1 VSGTWIEVALNGPWG
16 TAIQPGIPISH
27 DAIVR
32 EAIACANAG
41 ASIVHFHAYDED
53 TGRQNDDW
61 QSYARTI
68 AAIRDAVDVIA
79 YPTVPLVGSG
89 VDRYRH
95 IDELG
100 RRGLIEWAVVDPGS
114 VNFVARTG
122 DGTIDPGFVY
132 MNPPDHVREGLHV
145 CRDYGIRPSY
155 AIYEPGF
162 TRLGA
167 ELAAEY
173 PGLPRP
179 VYRFMF
185 TDQFAW
191 GFPPEPYA
199 LEAHLRLLGA
209 CDAAASWMIAGL
221 GVDVEPLAAEAIA
234 RGGHVRVGLEDARFG
249 TERTN
254 VELVEAA
261 ARLVERAGSRPA
273 SAAEVRAAA
282 AGGEL
287 QPDPF
292 ADPSHRHG

>member
-32 EAIACANAG
+32 EAIACAKAG
-41 ASIVHFHAYDED
+41 ASIVHFHAYDEG

-61 QSYARTI
+61 ESYARTI

-79 YPTVPLVGSG
+79 YPTVPLGGSG

-114 VNFVARTG
+114 LDIVLPAR
-122 DGTIDPGFVY
+122 DGEIDPGFVY
-132 MNPPDHVREGLHV
+132 LNPPDHVREGLHV

-167 ELAAEY
+167 LLAAEY

-185 TDQFAW
+185 SDQFAW
-191 GFPPEPYA
+191 GFPPEAYA
-199 LEAHLRLLGA
+199 LDTHIRLLGA
-209 CDAAASWMIAGL
+209 CDAAAAWMIAGL

-234 RGGHVRVGLEDARFG
+234 RGGHVRTGLEDARLG

-254 VELVEAA
+254 LELVETM
-261 ARLVERAGSRPA
+261 ARLVQRAGSRPA
-273 SAAEVRAAA
+273 SAAEVRAAL
-282 AGGEL
+282 AG
-287 QPDPF
+287 PDSGP
-292 ADPSHRHG
+292 PSVG